1 MKTIAQNLNI
11 KDFPFEIK
19 DANGNLI
26 YHEDSTAFWCK
37 CECDSNGNLIYYE
50 DSDGFWRKHEYD
62 SNGNQIYHENSG
74 DYWNKCEYDSN
85 GNQIYFENSYGYWN
99 KREYDSNGNETYFED
114 SGDYWNKC
122 EYDSNGN
129 RIYFEDSC
137 GYWNKREYDSNGNE
151 TYFEDSD
158 GEIIDNR
165 INEDVKLVNEDES
178 ARQVLE
184 GMGYYVRNLWSVSD
198 VNGFNGKVSKEEA
211 LKILAS
217 ALTHPYTMEVV
228 FGLIKD
234 GVRDFGYKI
243 EDES

>member
-11 KDFPFEIK
+11 KQFPFEIR
-19 DANGNLI
+19 DSSGN
-26 YHEDSTAFWCK
+26 E
-37 CECDSNGNLIYYE
+37 IYYE
-50 DSDGFWRKHEYD
+50 N
-62 SNGNQIYHENSG
+62 SNG
-74 DYWNKCEYDSN
+74 YWR
-85 GNQIYFENSYGYWN
+85 
-99 KREYDSNGNETYFED
+99 KREYNSE
-114 SGDYWNKC
+114 GD
-122 EYDSNGN
+122 E
-129 RIYFEDSC
+129 IYYENSK
-137 GYWNKREYDSNGNE
+137 GKV
-151 TYFEDSD
+151 
-158 GEIIDNR
+158 IDNR

-184 GMGYYVRNLWSVSD
+184 GMGYYVRNLWSVND

-211 LKILAS
+211 LKILDS

>member
-11 KDFPFEIK
+11 KDFPFEIH
-19 DANGNLI
+19 DANGNR
-26 YHEDSTAFWCK
+26 
-37 CECDSNGNLIYYE
+37 IYYE
-50 DSDGFWRKHEYD
+50 DSEGFWRKYEYNA
-62 SNGNQIYHENSG
+62 NGNVIYYENSDG
-74 DYWNKCEYDSN
+74 YWVKHQYDAN
-85 GNQIYFENSYGYWN
+85 GKLIYFEISYGYWV
-99 KREYDSNGNETYFED
+99 KHQYDSNGNETYFEN
-114 SGDYWNKC
+114 SYGYWWKREC
-122 EYDSNGN
+122 DSNGN
-129 RIYFEDSC
+129 QIY
-137 GYWNKREYDSNGNE
+137 Y
-151 TYFEDSD
+151 EDSD

-165 INEDVKLVNEDES
+165 MNKGVPPWINEDVKLVNEDES

-228 FGLIKD
+228 FDFIED
-234 GVRDFGYKI
+234 GVRGLGYEI